1 MVALLTLVGVPRAV
15 HGQNVH
21 RVALVLSSSPVA
33 TMTGPEPQHPFVRA
47 FVHGL
52 RDSGYR
58 EGKNLELQRGSLEGN
73 TDAGTSVYA
82 DLVRRKADV
91 LVAGGNPAIA
101 AALRASR
108 TIPIV
113 MINSVD
119 PVGAKLVASLA
130 RPGGNLTG
138 LTSDPGPDVAGKQLQ
153 LLRDTLPKVRRVAYV
168 GTKVEW
174 DSERGRGTRATARSL
189 GLDLI
194 LAEYAIGDYGNAFA
208 VITRERADAL
218 ITSPHPNHLA
228 HRRALAE
235 LALKHKVPSMMTW
248 SRENVEVGGLMSYSA
263 DSRDNFRRAA
273 GYVDRILRG
282 AKPADLPVEQPS
294 KFELVINLKTAEALG
309 VAIPTAVLLRADELI
324 RGSCPRPPAGRPRG
338 PELRVAAARHGDDAI
353 AALDARA
360 IVHAL
365 RRLPA
370 GGAHAVPLEALGDV
384 QLESRAVHVAAELL
398 ELVDVHLEDEV
409 VVGARVDAVAGIEE
423 VPAAAARAAACERER
438 GAREQALDPSGR
450 HLY

>member
-1 MVALLTLVGVPRAV
+1 MNRRRAIVALVTLVGAPRAA
-15 HGQNVH
+15 HAQQGH

-33 TMTGPEPQHPFVRA
+33 TMMGPDPQHPFVRA
-47 FVHGL
+47 FLQGL
-52 RDSGYR
+52 RERGYR
-58 EGKNLELQRGSLEGN
+58 EGKNLDLQRGSLEGN
-73 TDAGTSVYA
+73 SDAGAAVYA
-82 DLVRRKADV
+82 DLVRRKTDV

-101 AALRASR
+101 AARRASA
-108 TIPIV
+108 TMPIV

-119 PVGAKLVASLA
+119 PVGAKFVASLA
-130 RPGGNLTG
+130 RPGANVTG

-153 LLRDTLPKVRRVAYV
+153 LLRDALPKARRVAYI
-168 GTKVEW
+168 GTKGEW
-174 DSERGRGTRATARSL
+174 DSERGQGMRATARTL
-189 GLDLI
+189 GLDLV
-194 LAEYAIGDYGNAFA
+194 LAEYAVGDYSKAFA

-309 VAIPTAVLLRADELI
+309 ATIPTTVLLRADELI
-324 RGSCPRPPAGRPRG
+324 R
-338 PELRVAAARHGDDAI
+338 
-353 AALDARA
+353 
-360 IVHAL
+360 
-365 RRLPA
+365 
-370 GGAHAVPLEALGDV
+370 
-384 QLESRAVHVAAELL
+384 
-398 ELVDVHLEDEV
+398 
-409 VVGARVDAVAGIEE
+409 
-423 VPAAAARAAACERER
+423 
-438 GAREQALDPSGR
+438 
-450 HLY
+450 